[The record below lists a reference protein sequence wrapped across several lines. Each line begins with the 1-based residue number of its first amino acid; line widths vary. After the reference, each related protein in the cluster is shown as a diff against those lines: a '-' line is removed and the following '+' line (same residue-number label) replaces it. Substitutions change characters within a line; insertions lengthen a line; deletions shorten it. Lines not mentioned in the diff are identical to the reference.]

1 MKFEDLTLVSV
12 VPSGKYG
19 NGTASIDCRYG
30 KSVSINYEGS
40 YDNQPISF
48 RVDTLYHKEDK
59 SLDFMFGATLK
70 WKWSSWMYCTKPETL
85 ILNNNEDEELLLKM
99 MYSFS
104 DYIRYIIEKRG
115 NIQAKLDK
123 VCSIIH
129 SAEIEIDRC
138 IAENKPSETVTKFEG
153 GRNTRDDYFI
163 DMFKFDD
170 TNKLQIEIDYD
181 KYFEDNEIYEVP
193 TYKIYKG
200 IKIIANFTFKILE
213 ETTDK
218 VIIKYEYTSEI
229 DMYDNLISDENLYI
243 TLKNIER
250 HRFTDG
256 DIFERLIEVYGVA
269 DEIYQKQMNYCD
281 RILEEK

>member
-1 MKFEDLTLVSV
+1 
-12 VPSGKYG
+12 
-19 NGTASIDCRYG
+19 
-30 KSVSINYEGS
+30 
-40 YDNQPISF
+40 
-48 RVDTLYHKEDK
+48 
-59 SLDFMFGATLK
+59 
-70 WKWSSWMYCTKPETL
+70 
-85 ILNNNEDEELLLKM
+85 
-99 MYSFS
+99 
-104 DYIRYIIEKRG
+104 
-115 NIQAKLDK
+115 
-123 VCSIIH
+123 
-129 SAEIEIDRC
+129 
-138 IAENKPSETVTKFEG
+138 
-153 GRNTRDDYFI
+153 
-163 DMFKFDD
+163 MFKFDD